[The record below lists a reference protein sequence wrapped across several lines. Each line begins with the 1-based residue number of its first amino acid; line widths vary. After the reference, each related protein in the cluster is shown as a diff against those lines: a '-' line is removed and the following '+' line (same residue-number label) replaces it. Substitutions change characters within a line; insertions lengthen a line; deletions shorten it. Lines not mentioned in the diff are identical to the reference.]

1 MKGIVFD
8 MDGTLVSSM
17 PFWNKCYEY
26 IIKGRCKHYPDDLV
40 EILTPL
46 GIRKGSEY
54 IHNLGH
60 EKSSQEIYDEIQE
73 FMTYEYINN
82 ITLKPYAMEYIKKM
96 SAEGIKM
103 CVLSASTQKMI
114 DACIKSKGVMEY
126 LEFALA
132 SENLGMTKNQP
143 EIFEVVANKM
153 GLNVDDIMVVD
164 DSIYVLEAAKKAGAT
179 ACGIYDDEW
188 KDMTEEVK
196 KASDKYIYSFEDLL

>member
-26 IIKGRCKHYPDDLV
+26 IITGRCKYYPDNLIEV
-40 EILTPL
+40 LTPL
-46 GIRKGSEY
+46 GIKKGSEY

-60 EKSSQEIYDEIQE
+60 EKSSREIYDEIQD
-73 FMTYEYINN
+73 FMTYEYIHN
-82 ITLKPYAMEYIKKM
+82 IPLKPYAMECIKKM
-96 SAEGIKM
+96 SAQGVKM

-132 SENLGMTKNQP
+132 SDTLNLSKNQP
-143 EIFEVVANKM
+143 EIFGVVADKM
-153 GLNVDDIMVVD
+153 GLNVEDIMVVD
-164 DSIYVLEAAKKAGAT
+164 DSIYVLEAAKKAGAI

-196 KASDKYIYSFEDLL
+196 KVADKYIYSFKDLL